1 MTKQEEARREME
13 RCELR
18 MALRNHCIRE
28 RYCTGADSIQYEL
41 MLKMFSEDMEKGN
54 NIERNFDR
62 LATMIWICS
71 KTDKSIDDIDSEL
84 NDLYLNTLHA

>member
-28 RYCTGADSIQYEL
+28 RYCTGADCLQYEL

-54 NIERNFDR
+54 NIQRNFDR

-84 NDLYLNTLHA
+84 NHLYLNTLHA

>member
-41 MLKMFSEDMEKGN
+41 MLNMFSEDMEKCN
-54 NIERNFDR
+54 DSQSNFDR

-71 KTDKSIDDIDSEL
+71 KTNKTIDDLWNEL
-84 NDLYLNTLHA
+84 NELYLNTLHA